1 MEIVTK
7 KPKRKQRKDDDN
19 GFADHGG
26 YMSAK
31 VSKLEE
37 QFLTIQVCFEFYCA

>member
-1 MEIVTK
+1 M
-7 KPKRKQRKDDDN
+7 KRRPPIDDDNDN

-37 QFLTIQVCFEFYCA
+37 QYLAIQVRN

>member
-1 MEIVTK
+1 M
-7 KPKRKQRKDDDN
+7 KRRPPIDDDN

-37 QFLTIQVCFEFYCA
+37 QYIAIQVRIN